1 MTAYLSTAVMLL
13 GLVVSLGSGW
23 YIAKGPFFGFGTPP
37 LASILAATG
46 LFVFGIIVFGWGLS
60 SRIDAGRGDE
70 RVVPSN
76 EKV

>member
-1 MTAYLSTAVMLL
+1 MAAYLSTTVMLL

-37 LASILAATG
+37 LPYILAATG

-70 RVVPSN
+70 RVIPSN